1 MSASSE
7 TSTAPA
13 PGPSTPG
20 FGWRVAISI
29 VSVFGWLSFVLLY
42 FAFWADGF
50 TGVQSGVLI
59 LVSLLVFIAV
69 NGAAWASWGTRYA
82 RAHHA

>member
-1 MSASSE
+1 MSANVE
-7 TSTAPA
+7 TPTPGA

-20 FGWRVAISI
+20 FSWRVAVSI

-42 FAFWADGF
+42 FAFWANQF